1 MEELRTRMFTGMNFY
16 RKQCPYCKHHFWT
29 LNKDQE
35 SCGDQP
41 CTPYL
46 FIGNPPGKF
55 RPESIRDVRER
66 FLQFFERHGH
76 VRIRRYPV
84 VARWRSDVYLV
95 GASIYDFQPW
105 VTEGIVPPPAN
116 PLTLSQPSIRFTDID
131 KVGRSG
137 RHLTGFE
144 MMAHHAFNYP
154 DKYVYWIDE
163 TVEYAHEFFTKEL
176 GLRDDE
182 ITYKENIWEGGG
194 NAGECLEVLV
204 GGLEVAT
211 LVFMHYRTVDGKY
224 VEMPMKIVDTGY
236 GLERIYWLL
245 TGKPTVYD
253 AVFGSFIERLRS
265 KLGLPKP
272 SDEMLM
278 HMATYFGQLD
288 PEVTSI
294 EKAYEYISS
303 KVGLDVGEVRNILK
317 AQETLYILSDHGRT
331 LSWMM
336 ADGAIPSNSGV
347 GYLGRLLL
355 RRMLRSMYVVGIEMP
370 LTEIMNMELEFLRD
384 DYPEVYEERQTI
396 LELVDLEERK
406 FRELLRQAP
415 GVIERVIRDR
425 ERRTGKREL
434 SVDDLVTLYDSQGLP
449 PEIVREIASS
459 KLGIS
464 VAVPDDFYS
473 RLAARYQRQVGEEKP
488 KVDVNPVEVQDLP
501 QTKELFYEDMRL
513 FRFNARVLR
522 VIRGKYVILDQTAF
536 YPEGGGQV
544 ADHGVIKHGRG
555 EARVIDVQRVGPV
568 IVHVIEGEA
577 PGEGEVVEGIVDGV
591 RRLDLMRMHTATHI
605 LLQSIRRVLG
615 RHVWQAGAEKNV
627 PFSRLDVTHYKL
639 PSRDEIR
646 KIEELANQ
654 AVLANQ
660 PVIIRW
666 LGRTEAESKFGVYI
680 YQGGVVPGAKLR
692 IVQVGSDDEPYDV
705 EACGGMHVSRTGEI
719 GMIKIVRVEKIQEG
733 VVRFIFTT
741 GRHALSYAESLEDS
755 ISEISELTGVSKDA
769 VVKGVNELVSDVR
782 RMEGRVKALMRKA
795 IKSDISEALGREVVI
810 GRVGFTYIE
819 YEGEDR
825 SYIQEFAKEYLS
837 NRPNTVLLVINRLNN
852 GTEYLVYLGSES
864 SKRVSVKDIMARL
877 NEGVN
882 GKGGGSATYGQGF
895 TQTKP
900 SIDVFV
906 NIVKSVLQTINI
918 NS

>member
-1 MEELRTRMFTGMNFY
+1 MEELRTRLFDRMTFY
-16 RKQCPYCKHHFWT
+16 RKQCPYCRHYFWT
-29 LNKDQE
+29 LNNDQE

-55 RPESIRDVRER
+55 RPESIKDVREK
-66 FLQFFERHGH
+66 FLQFFEKHGH
-76 VRIRRYPV
+76 VRIKRYPV
-84 VARWRSDVYLV
+84 LARWRTDVYLV

-116 PLTLSQPSIRFTDID
+116 PLTISQPSIRFTDID

-154 DKYVYWIDE
+154 NKFVYWIDE
-163 TVEYAHEFFTKEL
+163 TVELAHEFLTKEL
-176 GLRDDE
+176 GLRDNE

-211 LVFMHYRTVDGKY
+211 LVFMHYRTVEGKY

-253 AVFGSFIERLRS
+253 AVFGSFIEKLRS

-272 SDEMLM
+272 SDEMLT

-294 EKAYEYISS
+294 EKAYEYISN
-303 KVGLDVGEVRNILK
+303 KVGLDVNEVRNILR
-317 AQETLYILSDHGRT
+317 AQETLYLLSDHGRT

-336 ADGAIPSNSGV
+336 ADGVIPSNSGV

-355 RRMLRSMYVVGIEMP
+355 RRMLRSMYVSGIETP
-370 LTEIMNMELEFLRD
+370 LTEIMSTELEFLKD
-384 DYPEVYEERQTI
+384 DYSEVYEERQTI
-396 LELVDLEERK
+396 LELVDMEERK
-406 FRELLRQAP
+406 FKELIRQAP
-415 GVIERVIRDR
+415 GIIERVVKDR

-434 SVDDLVTLYDSQGLP
+434 TTDDLITLYDSQGLP
-449 PEIVREIASS
+449 PEIIRETAA
-459 KLGIS
+459 KLGIGIS
-464 VAVPDDFYS
+464 IPDDFYS
-473 RLAARYQRQVGEEKP
+473 RLAARYQRQVGEGKP

-501 QTKELFYEDMRL
+501 QTRELFYEDMSM
-513 FRFNARVLR
+513 FHFNAKVLR
-522 VIRGKYVILDQTAF
+522 VIRGRYVVLDQTAF

-544 ADHGVIKHGRG
+544 ADHGIIKHSNG
-555 EARVIDVQRVGPV
+555 EAKVIDVQRVGPV
-568 IVHVIEGEA
+568 IVHVIEGV
-577 PGEGEVVEGIVDGV
+577 PPNEGEIIEGFVDEI
-591 RRLDLMRMHTATHI
+591 RRMDLMRMHTATHI

-615 RHVWQAGAEKNV
+615 RHVWQTGAEKNV
-627 PFSRLDVTHYKL
+627 PLSRLDVTHYKL
-639 PSRDEIR
+639 PTRDEIK
-646 KIEELANQ
+646 KIEELANNT
-654 AVLANQ
+654 VLANQ

-666 LGRTEAESKFGVYI
+666 LGRSEAESKFGVYI

-692 IVQVGSDDEPYDV
+692 IVQVGPDDEPYDV

-719 GMIKIVRVEKIQEG
+719 GIIKIVRVEKIQEG

-741 GRHALSYAESLEDS
+741 GRHAVNYVESLEDS
-755 ISEISELTGVSKDA
+755 MSKVSELTGVGRDEI
-769 VVKGVNELVSDVR
+769 VKSINELMEDMR
-782 RMEGRVKALMRKA
+782 RMEGRVRILMRKA
-795 IKSDISEALGREVVI
+795 IRGDMSEALGKEI
-810 GRVGFTYIE
+810 MINGIGFTYME
-819 YEGEDR
+819 YENEDR
-825 SYIQEFAKEYLS
+825 NYIQEFAKEYLDNKPNAILLIV
-837 NRPNTVLLVINRLNN
+837 NRVNN
-852 GTEYLVYLGSES
+852 GTEYMIYLGNENK
-864 SKRVSVKDIMARL
+864 SKIDIKELMTKV
-877 NEGVN
+877 NERVN
-882 GKGGGSATYGQGF
+882 GKGGGSTTYGQGF
-895 TQTKP
+895 TSSKP
-900 SIDVFV
+900 SINAF
-906 NIVKSVLQTINI
+906 IEAVKSYLNEDR
-918 NS
+918 

>member
-1 MEELRTRMFTGMNFY
+1 MEELRTRLFERMGFY
-16 RKQCPYCKHHFWT
+16 RRQCPYCKHYFWT
-29 LNKDQE
+29 LDKGQE
-35 SCGDQP
+35 TCGDQP

-55 RPESIRDVRER
+55 RPESIRDVREK
-66 FLQFFERHGH
+66 FLNFFEGHGH
-76 VRIRRYPV
+76 TRIKRYPV
-84 VARWRSDVYLV
+84 VARWRTDVYLV

-154 DKYVYWIDE
+154 DKHVYWIDE
-163 TVEYAHEFFTKEL
+163 TVGYAHEFFTKEL

-253 AVFGSFIERLRS
+253 AVFGTFIEKLRG

-294 EKAYEYISS
+294 EKAYEYISG
-303 KVGLDVGEVRNILK
+303 KVGMDVNEVRSTLK
-317 AQETLYILSDHGRT
+317 AQETLYMLGDHGRT

-370 LTEIMNMELEFLRD
+370 LTELMSMELEFLRD

-396 LELVDLEERK
+396 IELVEIEEKK
-406 FRELLRQAP
+406 FRELLRQSP
-415 GVIERVIRDR
+415 SIIDRVVRDR

-434 SVDDLVTLYDSQGLP
+434 TVDDLVMLYDSQGLP
-449 PEIVREIASS
+449 PEIVREVASS
-459 KLGIS
+459 RLGLS
-464 VAVPDDFYS
+464 VVVPDDFYS
-473 RLAARYQRQVGEEKP
+473 RLAAKYQRESGEERP
-488 KVDVNPVEVQDLP
+488 RVDVNPVEVQDLP
-501 QTKELFYEDMRL
+501 QTRELFYDNMRL
-513 FRFNARVLR
+513 FQFTAKVLR
-522 VIRGKYVILDQTAF
+522 VIRGKYVVLDQTAF

-544 ADHGVIKHGRG
+544 ADHGIIRHSRG
-555 EARVIDVQRVGPV
+555 ESRVVDVQRVGPV
-568 IVHVIEGEA
+568 IVHVIEGET
-577 PGEGEVVEGIVDGV
+577 PMEDETIEGVVDST

-654 AVLANQ
+654 MVIANH
-660 PVIIRW
+660 PVVIRW

-680 YQGGVVPGAKLR
+680 YQGGAVPGARLR
-692 IVQVGSDDEPYDV
+692 IVQVGPDDSPYDV
-705 EACGGMHVSRTGEI
+705 EACGGMHVSSTGEI
-719 GMIKIVRVEKIQEG
+719 GMIKIVKVEKIQEG

-741 GRHALSYAESLEDS
+741 GRHAINYVESLEDS
-755 ISEISELTGVSKDA
+755 ISSVSELIGKGRED
-769 VVKGVNELVSDVR
+769 VVKGVKELIEETN
-782 RMEGRVKALMRKA
+782 RMESRIRELTRKA
-795 IKSDISEALGREVVI
+795 VKGDIADAISREVMI
-810 GRVGFTYIE
+810 NDTGFTYME
-819 YEGEDR
+819 YENEDKN
-825 SYIQEFAKEYLS
+825 YIQEFAKEYLGA
-837 NRPNTVLLVINRLNN
+837 RPNTVLLIINRVGN
-852 GTEYLVYLGSES
+852 GTEYMVYLSPETA
-864 SKRVSVKDIMARL
+864 KRINIRELMTKINLS
-877 NEGVN
+877 VN
-882 GKGGGSATYGQGF
+882 GKGGGSTTYGQGF
-895 TQTKP
+895 TQGKP
-900 SIDVFV
+900 SIDPFI
-906 NIVKSVLQTINI
+906 NAIKAVLQAL
-918 NS
+918 

>member
-1 MEELRTRMFTGMNFY
+1 M
-16 RKQCPYCKHHFWT
+16 
-29 LNKDQE
+29 
-35 SCGDQP
+35 
-41 CTPYL
+41 
-46 FIGNPPGKF
+46 
-55 RPESIRDVRER
+55 
-66 FLQFFERHGH
+66 
-76 VRIRRYPV
+76 
-84 VARWRSDVYLV
+84 VARWRTDVYLV

-154 DKYVYWIDE
+154 DKHVYWIDE
-163 TVEYAHEFFTKEL
+163 TVEYAHEFFTREL

-253 AVFGSFIERLRS
+253 AVFGTFIEKLRGGR
-265 KLGLPKP
+265 LGLPKP

-303 KVGLDVGEVRNILK
+303 KVGMDVNEVRSILK
-317 AQETLYILSDHGRT
+317 AQETLYMLGDHGRT

-336 ADGAIPSNSGV
+336 ADGAIPSNSGGV

-370 LTEIMNMELEFLRD
+370 LTELMSMELEFLRD

-396 LELVDLEERK
+396 IELVDLEEKK

-415 GVIERVIRDR
+415 GIIDRVVRDR

-434 SVDDLVTLYDSQGLP
+434 TVDDLMTLYDSQGLP
-449 PEIVREIASS
+449 PEIVREVTSR
-459 KLGIS
+459 LGLS
-464 VAVPDDFYS
+464 VVVPDDFYS

-488 KVDVNPVEVQDLP
+488 KVDVNPVEVQDLQ
-501 QTKELFYEDMRL
+501 QTRELFYENMRL
-513 FRFNARVLR
+513 FQFSAKVLR
-522 VIRGKYVILDQTAF
+522 VIRGKYVVLDQTAF
-536 YPEGGGQV
+536 YPESGGQV
-544 ADHGVIKHGRG
+544 ADHGIIRHSRGG
-555 EARVIDVQRVGPV
+555 EARVIDAQRVGPV
-568 IVHVIEGEA
+568 IVHVIEGE
-577 PGEGEVVEGIVDGV
+577 PPMEGETIEGVIDST

-615 RHVWQAGAEKNV
+615 RHVWQSGAEKNV
-627 PFSRLDVTHYKL
+627 PPLSRLDVTHYKL

-646 KIEELANQ
+646 RIEELANQ
-654 AVLANQ
+654 MVLSNY
-660 PVIIRW
+660 PVVIRW
-666 LGRTEAESKFGVYI
+666 LGRTDAESRFGVYI
-680 YQGGVVPGAKLR
+680 YQGGAVPGAKLR
-692 IVQVGSDDEPYDV
+692 IVQVGLMIIHTTWRLV
-705 EACGGMHVSRTGEI
+705 AACMWVAP
-719 GMIKIVRVEKIQEG
+719 VR
-733 VVRFIFTT
+733 
-741 GRHALSYAESLEDS
+741 
-755 ISEISELTGVSKDA
+755 
-769 VVKGVNELVSDVR
+769 LV
-782 RMEGRVKALMRKA
+782 
-795 IKSDISEALGREVVI
+795 
-810 GRVGFTYIE
+810 
-819 YEGEDR
+819 
-825 SYIQEFAKEYLS
+825 
-837 NRPNTVLLVINRLNN
+837 
-852 GTEYLVYLGSES
+852 
-864 SKRVSVKDIMARL
+864 
-877 NEGVN
+877 
-882 GKGGGSATYGQGF
+882 
-895 TQTKP
+895 
-900 SIDVFV
+900 
-906 NIVKSVLQTINI
+906 
-918 NS
+918 

>member
-1 MEELRTRMFTGMNFY
+1 MRTRLFNGMKFY
-16 RKQCPYCKHHFWT
+16 RRQCPYCKHYFWT

-35 SCGDQP
+35 TCGDQP

-66 FLQFFERHGH
+66 FLGFFEKHGH
-76 VRIRRYPV
+76 VRIKRYPV

-204 GGLEVAT
+204 GGLEIAT
-211 LVFMHYRTVDGKY
+211 LVFMHYRTVNGKY
-224 VEMPMKIVDTGY
+224 VEMPTKIVDTGY

-253 AVFGSFIERLRS
+253 AVFGPFIEKLRS

-272 SDEMLM
+272 SNEMLM

-294 EKAYEYISS
+294 EKAYEYIAG
-303 KVGLDVGEVRNILK
+303 KVGMDVNEVRNILK

-336 ADGAIPSNSGV
+336 ADGVIPSNSGV

-355 RRMLRSMYVVGIEMP
+355 RRMLRSMYVAGIEMP
-370 LTEIMNMELEFLRD
+370 LTEIMDMELEFLKD

-396 LELVDLEERK
+396 LELVDLEEKK

-415 GVIERVIRDR
+415 GIIDRVVRDR
-425 ERRTGKREL
+425 ERRTGRREL
-434 SVDDLVTLYDSQGLP
+434 TVDDLVTLYDSQGLP
-449 PEIVREIASS
+449 PEVVREVASS
-459 KLGIS
+459 RLGIN
-464 VAVPDDFYS
+464 VTVPDDFYS
-473 RLAARYQRQVGEEKP
+473 RLAAKYQRQVGEEKP
-488 KVDVNPVEVQDLP
+488 KVDVNPVEVQDLQ
-501 QTKELFYEDMRL
+501 QTRELFYENMRL
-513 FRFNARVLR
+513 FQFNAKVLR
-522 VIRGKYVILDQTAF
+522 VIRNKYVVLDQTAF

-544 ADHGVIKHGRG
+544 ADHGVIKHSRG
-555 EARVIDVQRVGPV
+555 EARVVDVQRVGPV
-568 IVHVIEGEA
+568 IVHVIEGE
-577 PGEGEVVEGIVDGV
+577 PPMEGETVEGIVDAT

-639 PSRDEIR
+639 PSRDEIK

-654 AVLANQ
+654 MVLANY

-680 YQGGVVPGAKLR
+680 YQGGAVPGAKLR
-692 IVQVGSDDEPYDV
+692 IVQVGPDDNPYDV
-705 EACGGMHVSRTGEI
+705 EACGGMHVSSTGEI
-719 GMIKIVRVEKIQEG
+719 GMIKIVKVEKIQEG

-741 GRHALSYAESLEDS
+741 GRHALNYAESLEDS
-755 ISEISELTGVSKDA
+755 IGEVSELIGKGRED
-769 VVKGVNELVSDVR
+769 VVKGIKELLNDVD
-782 RMEGRVKALMRKA
+782 RMEGRIKALTKKA
-795 IKSDISEALGREVVI
+795 VKGDIAEAMSRESTVNS
-810 GRVGFTYIE
+810 VGFTYME

-825 SYIQEFAKEYLS
+825 DYIQEFAREYLS
-837 NRPNTVLLVINRLNN
+837 ARPNTVLLVINRVGD
-852 GTEYLVYLGSES
+852 GTEYMVYLSPE
-864 SKRVSVKDIMARL
+864 MARRINIRDLMAKL
-877 NEGVN
+877 NTSVN
-882 GKGGGSATYGQGF
+882 GKGGGSTTYGQGF
-895 TQTKP
+895 TQGRP
-900 SIDVFV
+900 SIDAF
-906 NIVKSVLQTINI
+906 ISAIKAFL
-918 NS
+918 NSISSS

>member
-1 MEELRTRMFTGMNFY
+1 MEELRTRLFEGMKFY
-16 RKQCPYCKHHFWT
+16 RRQCPYCKHYFWT

-35 SCGDQP
+35 TCGDQP

-66 FLQFFERHGH
+66 FLSFFERHGH
-76 VRIRRYPV
+76 VRIKRYPV

-154 DKYVYWIDE
+154 DKHVYWIDE

-204 GGLEVAT
+204 GGLEIAT
-211 LVFMHYRTVDGKY
+211 LVFMHYRTVNGKY

-253 AVFGSFIERLRS
+253 AVFGPFIEKLRS
-265 KLGLPKP
+265 RLGLPKP
-272 SDEMLM
+272 SNEMLM

-294 EKAYEYISS
+294 EKAYEYIAG
-303 KVGLDVGEVRNILK
+303 KVGMDVNEVRNILK

-336 ADGAIPSNSGV
+336 ADGVIPSNSGV

-355 RRMLRSMYVVGIEMP
+355 RRMLRSMYVAGIEMP
-370 LTEIMNMELEFLRD
+370 LTEIMNIELEFLRD

-396 LELVDLEERK
+396 LELVDLEEKK
-406 FRELLRQAP
+406 FKELLRQAP
-415 GVIERVIRDR
+415 SIIDRVVRDR

-434 SVDDLVTLYDSQGLP
+434 TVDDLMMLYDSQGLP
-449 PEIVREIASS
+449 PEVVREVASTR
-459 KLGIS
+459 LGLSIT
-464 VAVPDDFYS
+464 VPDDFYS

-488 KVDVNPVEVQDLP
+488 KVDINPVEVQDLP
-501 QTKELFYEDMRL
+501 QTRELFYENMRL
-513 FRFNARVLR
+513 FQFNAKVLR
-522 VIRGKYVILDQTAF
+522 VIKNKYVVLDQTAF

-544 ADHGVIKHGRG
+544 ADHGVIKHSRG
-555 EARVIDVQRVGPV
+555 EARVVDVQRVGPV
-568 IVHVIEGEA
+568 IVHVIEGE
-577 PGEGEVVEGIVDGV
+577 PPMEGETVEGIVDAI

-654 AVLANQ
+654 MVLANY

-680 YQGGVVPGAKLR
+680 YQGGAVPGAKLR
-692 IVQVGSDDEPYDV
+692 IVQVGPDENPYDV
-705 EACGGMHVSRTGEI
+705 EACGGMHVSSTGEI

-741 GRHALSYAESLEDS
+741 GRHALNYAESLEDS
-755 ISEISELTGVSKDA
+755 IGEVSELIGKGREDM
-769 VVKGVNELVSDVR
+769 VKGVKELLNDVSK
-782 RMEGRVKALMRKA
+782 MEGRIKALTKKA
-795 IKSDISEALGREVVI
+795 VKGDIAEAMGREVTI
-810 GRVGFTYIE
+810 NGVGFTYME

-825 SYIQEFAKEYLS
+825 GYMQEFAKEYLS
-837 NRPNTVLLVINRLNN
+837 TRPNTVLLIVNRVGN
-852 GTEYLVYLGSES
+852 GTEYMVYISPEMA
-864 SKRVSVKDIMARL
+864 KRISIRDLMTKL
-877 NEGVN
+877 NTSVN
-882 GKGGGSATYGQGF
+882 GKGGGSTTYGQGF
-895 TQTKP
+895 TQGRP
-900 SIDVFV
+900 PIDTF
-906 NIVKSVLQTINI
+906 INI
-918 NS
+918 IKAFLGSIGSS

>member
-1 MEELRTRMFTGMNFY
+1 MFDRMGFY
-16 RKQCPYCKHHFWT
+16 RRQCPYCKHYFWT
-29 LNKDQE
+29 LDKKQE
-35 SCGDQP
+35 TCGDQP

-55 RPESIRDVRER
+55 RPESIRDVREK
-66 FLQFFERHGH
+66 FLNFFEKHGH
-76 VRIRRYPV
+76 ARIKRYPV
-84 VARWRSDVYLV
+84 VARWRTDVYLV

-163 TVEYAHEFFTKEL
+163 TVEYAHEFFTKEI

-194 NAGECLEVLV
+194 NAGECLEILV

-211 LVFMHYRTVDGKY
+211 LVFMHYRTVNGKY

-253 AVFGSFIERLRS
+253 AVFGSFIEQLRS
-265 KLGLPKP
+265 KLGLPRP
-272 SDEMLM
+272 SNEMLM

-294 EKAYEYISS
+294 EKAYEYISG
-303 KVGLDVGEVRNILK
+303 KVGMNINEIKNILK

-355 RRMLRSMYVVGIEMP
+355 RRMLRSMYVSGIEMP
-370 LTEIMNMELEFLRD
+370 LTEIMNMELEFLKG

-396 LELVDLEERK
+396 LELVDLEEKK
-406 FRELLRQAP
+406 FKELLRQAP
-415 GVIERVIRDR
+415 SIIDRVIKDR
-425 ERRTGKREL
+425 ERKTGKREL
-434 SVDDLVTLYDSQGLP
+434 TVDDLITLYDSQGLP
-449 PEIVREIASS
+449 PEIVREVSSS
-459 KLGIS
+459 KLGLSIS
-464 VAVPDDFYS
+464 VPDDFYS
-473 RLAARYQRQVGEEKP
+473 RLAAKYQRQIGEEKP

-501 QTKELFYEDMRL
+501 QTRELFYENMRL
-513 FRFNARVLR
+513 FQFNAKVLR
-522 VIRGKYVILDQTAF
+522 VIRGKYVVLDQTAF

-544 ADHGVIKHGRG
+544 ADHGVIRHSRG

-568 IVHVIEGEA
+568 IVHAIEGE
-577 PGEGEVVEGIVDGV
+577 PPMDGENIEGIVDAT

-615 RHVWQAGAEKNV
+615 RHIWQAGAEKNV

-639 PSRDEIR
+639 PTRDEIK

-654 AVLANQ
+654 MVVANY

-666 LGRTEAESKFGVYI
+666 LSRTDAESKFGVYI
-680 YQGGVVPGAKLR
+680 YQGGAVPGARLR
-692 IVQVGSDDEPYDV
+692 IVQVGTDNDPYDV
-705 EACGGMHVSRTGEI
+705 EACGGMHVGNTGEI
-719 GMIKIVRVEKIQEG
+719 GMIKIVKVEKIQEG

-741 GRHALSYAESLEDS
+741 GRHAVNYADSLEDS
-755 ISEISELTGVSKDA
+755 INEISELIGKSREE
-769 VVKGVNELVSDVR
+769 VVKGVKELLNDMG
-782 RMEGRVKALMRKA
+782 RMESRIKVLTRKA
-795 IKSDISEALGREVVI
+795 IKGDIAEAMGKEIIVNGI
-810 GRVGFTYIE
+810 GLTYME
-819 YEGEDR
+819 YENEDKN
-825 SYIQEFAKEYLS
+825 YIQEFAKEYLGS
-837 NRPNTVLLVINRLNN
+837 RPNTVLLVINRVNN
-852 GTEYLVYLGSES
+852 GTEYMVYLGSEAA
-864 SKRVSVKDIMARL
+864 KHVNAKDLIAKL
-877 NEGVN
+877 NPGVN
-882 GKGGGSATYGQGF
+882 GRGGGSVTYGQGF
-895 TQTKP
+895 TQGRP
-900 SIDVFV
+900 SIDTFV
-906 NIVKSVLQTINI
+906 SIIKSLL
-918 NS
+918 